1 MKVAEIVIACFNLK
15 GMLAFYQ
22 NVFGLH
28 FQDIK
33 IPQGIIYEAIS
44 DRIKLTLCPATI
56 AGIKAK
62 DNRQQI
68 TYQVDD
74 VKSNIENVEKFGGTI
89 ISELQEAEN
98 YLQVAVRD
106 VDSNSIILKENR

>member
-1 MKVAEIVIACFNLK
+1 MKVTEIVIACFNLK

-22 NVFGLH
+22 NVFGLS
-28 FQDIK
+28 FKDIK
-33 IPQGIIYEAIS
+33 ILQGVIYEAHFEGLKI
-44 DRIKLTLCPATI
+44 TLCTATI

-68 TYQVDD
+68 TFQVDD
-74 VKSNIENVEKFGGTI
+74 VKSYIENVEKFGGTI
-89 ISELQEAEN
+89 ISELQEPEN

-106 VDSNSIILKENR
+106 VDGNSIVLKQNV